1 MVLAHRNRL
10 SSSGRIFNTEITFM
24 KLLIPFYLV
33 GSMMLS
39 PIAWAEGGSDRTLE
53 RLQQLRDKA
62 EAVLV
67 QAEKA
72 PVCERQVHMKEHMGM
87 LEEMMS
93 QLHKDHP
100 GPDVST
106 EEHLAWMEKHDKLN
120 RPGFLRHFPGSVN
133 VASQTLPVTAGC

>member
-1 MVLAHRNRL
+1 MTGYMNKFAEIDGLRGGISMVLAHRNRL

-62 EAVLV
+62 EAV
-67 QAEKA
+67 
-72 PVCERQVHMKEHMGM
+72 
-87 LEEMMS
+87 
-93 QLHKDHP
+93 
-100 GPDVST
+100 
-106 EEHLAWMEKHDKLN
+106 
-120 RPGFLRHFPGSVN
+120 
-133 VASQTLPVTAGC
+133 